1 MAANGVEDLTAATA
15 KFGLDKQDKP
25 PADAATRR
33 PAASA
38 GRGGSRYVPPHLRSR
53 MLASANGNGAS
64 PNKPSDGPAKEPGP
78 ALPAVKHAA
87 TPASVSGPAVCTF
100 DRGPERAPER
110 VLDRGPER
118 GFDRG
123 ADRGPPPTLNN
134 RMGGRNDGA
143 MADRG
148 RGQHSG
154 GNGRWTNEHG
164 SSRQRT
170 WGDKGPASTSTS
182 RWSNDDSPFGNK
194 DDVKDVEIFNG
205 MNTGI
210 NFDKYNDIP
219 VEMSG
224 NNCVDPIDN
233 FETSGLHDRLL
244 QNIKLAKYSTPTPV
258 QKNAIPIITSK
269 RDLMACAQTGSG
281 KTAAFLV
288 PTFGRMLS
296 MGGPP
301 QPPSSG
307 NRPSRRRVVYP
318 TALVLAPTREL
329 ASQIYD
335 ESHKFCH
342 QTGMLPRVVYGGA
355 DVRDQLRQLD
365 RGCDLLVATPGRLVD
380 MVERGRISL
389 ETVHFLILDEA
400 DRMLDMGFEPQIRQ
414 IVEDCYLPPK
424 GVRQTLMFSAT
435 FPKEIQQLASDFL
448 EDYIFLAVGRVG
460 STTDFIQQ
468 RVEYCDEASKREM
481 VLKLL
486 NTIPGLTLVFVETKR
501 GADSLEEFLIRQDY
515 PATSIHGDRT
525 QPEREDALRSF
536 RSGRTPIMVATDVAA
551 RGLDI
556 PNVTHVINFDLPNE
570 IDDYVHR
577 IGRTGRAGNSGL
589 ATALINEKNR
599 NIVRDLTELLSEAG
613 QEVPPFLS
621 EMSRYVSSSGGKKR
635 NGGNRFGGRD
645 YRKENSGGGR
655 SGGRSQSGYGGSGG
669 FGGGGGGGGGYGG
682 GGYSGGGGGGNYY
695 GGGSGGGHYGGG
707 GGSYGNYNGGGG
719 SNW

>member
-1 MAANGVEDLTAATA
+1 MATNEVEDVAAATS
-15 KFGLDKQDKP
+15 KLNIDSKTVKP
-25 PADAATRR
+25 IPSTENSNSDTPNNSNATNSNNRR
-33 PAASA
+33 QPS
-38 GRGGSRYVPPHLRSR
+38 GGNNYNRGGGRNSSSRYVPPHLRSR
-53 MLASANGNGAS
+53 MLNSS
-64 PNKPSDGPAKEPGP
+64 TNKD
-78 ALPAVKHAA
+78 
-87 TPASVSGPAVCTF
+87 
-100 DRGPERAPER
+100 DN
-110 VLDRGPER
+110 
-118 GFDRG
+118 
-123 ADRGPPPTLNN
+123 NN
-134 RMGGRNDGA
+134 RA
-143 MADRG
+143 
-148 RGQHSG
+148 SG
-154 GNGRWTNEHG
+154 GNYNNNQNGQGYNHRGSSNYNRYGGGSRSGGHQGQSMNNVGGRWNDSGPQPHKR
-164 SSRQRT
+164 S
-170 WGDKGPASTSTS
+170 WGDKGPATNNNS
-182 RWSNDDSPFGNK
+182 RWNNDESPFADK
-194 DDVKDVEIFNG
+194 DDVDDSTIFNG

-224 NNCVDPIDN
+224 NNCVEPVIS
-233 FETSGLHDRLL
+233 FEESGLHVRLL
-244 QNIKLAKYSTPTPV
+244 KNIKLAKYLTPTPV
-258 QKNAIPIITSK
+258 QKNAIPIITAE

-288 PTFGRMLS
+288 PTIHRMLT

-301 QPPSSG
+301 APPPG
-307 NRPSRRRVVYP
+307 PNRPSRRRVVYP

-335 ESHKFCH
+335 ESQKFCH
-342 QTGMLPRVVYGGA
+342 QSGILSRVVYGGA
-355 DVRDQLRQLD
+355 DVRDQLRQLE
-365 RGCDLLVATPGRLVD
+365 RGCDLIVATPGRLVD

-389 ETVHFLILDEA
+389 ECICFLILDEA

-414 IVEDCYLPPK
+414 IVDDFYLPAK
-424 GVRQTLMFSAT
+424 GKRQTLMFSAT

-468 RVEYCDEASKREM
+468 RVEYCQESDKRDM
-481 VLKLL
+481 VLNLL

-501 GADSLEEFLIRQDY
+501 GADSLEEFLIREQY

-577 IGRTGRAGNSGL
+577 IGRTGRAGNSGV

-599 NIVRDLTELLSEAG
+599 NIVRDLVVLLSEAG

-621 EMSRYVSSSGGKKR
+621 DMSRFVSTSGGRKR

-645 YRKENSGGGR
+645 YRKDNSGGNSGNRSGGGR
-655 SGGRSQSGYGGSGG
+655 PGGYSGGYGGGYAG
-669 FGGGGGGGGGYGG
+669 YGGGGYGNAGYGGGYGG
-682 GGYSGGGGGGNYY
+682 GSY
-695 GGGSGGGHYGGG
+695 GG
-707 GGSYGNYNGGGG
+707 GGSYHSGP
-719 SNW
+719 SSEW